1 MAAPL
6 AILFAFAAAAT
17 VRNGGSFDGPDYA
30 ERATLA
36 ELEEESSHG

>member
-36 ELEEESSHG
+36 ELEKEEENG